1 MYRLQENKSRAYM
14 GTDCRIFEILM
25 GCVGA
30 ILIRFEGFNS
40 KILKFKVVLSIF
52 SIIGIIFCS
61 LALGDIDVVSGTGVA
76 NSRYFSWG
84 TLLILI
90 CSL

>member
-1 MYRLQENKSRAYM
+1 M

-30 ILIRFEGFNS
+30 ILIRFKEFNR
-40 KILKFKVVLSIF
+40 KILRFKVVLSIF
-52 SIIGIIFCS
+52 SFIGLIFGS
-61 LALGDIDVVSGTGVA
+61 LALGDIDVVSGIGVA